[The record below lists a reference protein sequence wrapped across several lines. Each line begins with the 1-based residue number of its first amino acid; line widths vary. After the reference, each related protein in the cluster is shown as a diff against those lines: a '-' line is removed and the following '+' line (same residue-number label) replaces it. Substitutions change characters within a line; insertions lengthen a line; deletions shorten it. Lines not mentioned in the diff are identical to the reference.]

1 MIASIFLTRGSLPAY
16 HMHGTRKKR
25 HGLMLQ
31 CGECNF
37 PAKPLPHFA
46 GNRAVNMKKAIILS
60 AGQGSRLGH
69 LTDNKPKCLIE
80 FNGRTLLDR
89 QLDALAANSIDEV
102 VVVTGFRDD
111 QIEGAL
117 ARRGDIGPRVR
128 TVYNPFYKVAD
139 NLGSL
144 FVARE
149 EIAGDVL
156 VWNGDTLVS
165 EELMARVVGNQ
176 TQDGICVTI
185 DRKDGYDE
193 DDMKV
198 VVDDAGRL
206 HAIGKRLDLAEVNAE
221 SIGLLAFRGAGAQTF
236 RHAIERAIRTS
247 EGTTIWYLRVI
258 HQIAQEA
265 PVWTL
270 DINGHEWGEV
280 DFPED
285 VESAQALTARWDAI
299 RKPVAA

>member
-1 MIASIFLTRGSLPAY
+1 
-16 HMHGTRKKR
+16 
-25 HGLMLQ
+25 
-31 CGECNF
+31 
-37 PAKPLPHFA
+37 
-46 GNRAVNMKKAIILS
+46 MKKAIILS

-69 LTDNKPKCLIE
+69 LTDDQPKCLIE

-89 QLDALAANSIDEV
+89 QLDALAANGVEEA

-111 QIEGAL
+111 QIEAAL
-117 ARRGDIGPRVR
+117 ERRGELGPRVR
-128 TVYNPFYKVAD
+128 TVFNPFYKVAD

-144 FVARE
+144 FIALE

-165 EELMARVVGNQ
+165 EELMARVVANGDR
-176 TQDGICVTI
+176 DGICVTI
-185 DRKDGYDE
+185 DRKPGYDE

-206 HAIGKRLDLAEVNAE
+206 HAIGKRLDLATVNAE

-236 RHAIERAIRTS
+236 RHAIERAIRTP

-258 HQIAQEA
+258 HHIAQEA

-270 DINGHEWGEV
+270 DINGEEWGEV

-285 VESAQALTARWDAI
+285 VASAEQLSARWDQLTKV
-299 RKPVAA
+299 RAA

>member
-1 MIASIFLTRGSLPAY
+1 
-16 HMHGTRKKR
+16 
-25 HGLMLQ
+25 
-31 CGECNF
+31 
-37 PAKPLPHFA
+37 
-46 GNRAVNMKKAIILS
+46 MKKAIILS

-69 LTDNKPKCLIE
+69 LTDDRPKCLIE

-89 QLDALAANSIDEV
+89 QLDALAANGVEEA

-111 QIEGAL
+111 QIEAAL
-117 ARRGDIGPRVR
+117 ARRGNAGPRVR

-144 FVARE
+144 FVAKE
-149 EIAGDVL
+149 ELEGDLL

-165 EELMARVVGNQ
+165 EALMSRVVGNRDRQ
-176 TQDGICVTI
+176 GICVTI
-185 DRKDGYDE
+185 DRKDGYDD

-198 VVDDAGRL
+198 VVAEDGGL
-206 HAIGKRLDLAEVNAE
+206 KAIGKRISQGVNGE
-221 SIGLLAFRGAGAQTF
+221 SIGLLAFRGDGARRF
-236 RHAIERAIRTS
+236 RMAIEKAMRTT

-265 PVWTL
+265 PVWTF
-270 DINGHEWGEV
+270 DIQGEEWGEV

-285 VESAQALTARWDAI
+285 VEAAQALTARWDEV
-299 RKPVAA
+299 RKAKAA